1 MGVGLLYPHMSN
13 QTTLTELATQFLEL
27 YKCNPNVHGETKLTG
42 KFRDRDGKCD
52 SKSFLVKSGVTVS
65 LWEEHIQG
73 IKRIGC
79 TPLQE
84 NSSVF
89 WGALDVDVYQKED
102 TLEKLNEKVADN
114 KLPFIVCR
122 SKSGG
127 AHVYLFLSEAVAAK
141 DMIDKLKA
149 FSAFFGQGVSEI
161 YPKQPKIGN
170 RKDDSKYGNWL
181 NMPYSGNPTLQYAF
195 NDKGEALD
203 PQEFIDAAKAN
214 RMTSEAFHSLEVPSG
229 SSEIFPEG
237 PPCLNY
243 IFSERTQA
251 SENRNITLSNVAVY
265 LKKSNPTEWKQL
277 IHKYN
282 RMFSEPL
289 NDREVE
295 AIVASYSKKDYKYQ
309 CAQEPLCRFCDAK
322 ACGMTKYGIGGEDF
336 MPNNRSLVQLKSD
349 PPLWYVTLDDTELQ
363 LSTAEFDNFNL
374 FNQKVMERLLYKF
387 PPIKQEDW
395 TKQQNLLLKNCTQ
408 IDIPF
413 EMTPVGQLVELV
425 SGFCDS
431 AVEEAHHIKNGPI
444 KRSDGNYLFRMSHL
458 RDHLEQQRFKDMP
471 SNKVLSV
478 LKKVL
483 KAEPDR
489 VQLDNVN
496 TRCWRIHQNMLDV
509 NNITAYPDLIEQNNY

>member
-1 MGVGLLYPHMSN
+1 MGSDSFFLMTDN
-13 QTTLTELATQFLEL
+13 TQLTQLATSFLEL
-27 YKCNPNVHGETKLTG
+27 FKCNPNVHGETKLTG

-52 SKSFLVKSGVTVS
+52 SKSFLVKNSITVG
-65 LWEEHIQG
+65 LWEQHIKG
-73 IKRIGC
+73 EKRIGC

-84 NSSVF
+84 DSSVY
-89 WGALDVDVYQKED
+89 WGALDIDVYQKED
-102 TLEKLNEKVADN
+102 TLEKLTEAVTAN
-114 KLPFIVCR
+114 KLPFVVCR

-127 AHVYLFLSEAVAAK
+127 AHVYLFLDEPVAAK
-141 DMIDKLKA
+141 DMIDTLKS

-161 YPKQPKIGN
+161 YPKQPKIGT

-195 NDKGEALD
+195 DEEGKALN
-203 PQEFIDAAKAN
+203 PAEFIEYAN
-214 RMTSEAFHSLEVPSG
+214 NKKLTKEDFDKLTVPS
-229 SSEIFPEG
+229 SSTEPFPDG

-243 IFSERTQA
+243 IFSERAQA
-251 SENRNITLSNVAVY
+251 SESRNITLANVAVY
-265 LKKSNPTEWKQL
+265 LKKAQPTEWKQL
-277 IHKYN
+277 IHTYN

-295 AIVASYSKKDYKYQ
+295 AIIASYGKKDYKYQ

-322 ACGMTKYGIGGEDF
+322 LCGQRKHGIGGEDF

-349 PPLWYVTLDDTELQ
+349 PPLWYLTLDDTEIQ

-387 PPIKQEDW
+387 PIIKQNDW
-395 TKQQNLLLKNCTQ
+395 IKQQNLLLKNCTQ

-425 SGFCDS
+425 SSFCHSSVDN
-431 AVEEAHHIKNGPI
+431 ADHINHGPV
-444 KRSDGNYLFRMSHL
+444 KRSDGNYFFRMSHL
-458 RDHLEQQRFKDMP
+458 KDFLEQQRFRDLP
-471 SNKVLSV
+471 SNKILSV

-489 VQLDNVN
+489 IQANQAN
-496 TRCWRIHQNMLDV
+496 TRCWRIHKSRLEADNV
-509 NNITAYPDLIEQNNY
+509 SNFPELIENNNY